1 MTKKFLF
8 TISLLSALIF
18 FSCNQ
23 TNKERIDSTE
33 TSKAIDLSKYEN
45 FGASFTTENLLSTEE
60 MRLKYES
67 MQAGDSVEVSFK
79 TKVNEVCQKKGCWIK
94 LDLGDNSTE
103 AFVKF
108 KDYEFFVPK
117 DAAEADA
124 IIKGVAYKAETSVAE
139 LRHYAEDAG
148 KSEEEIAAIT
158 EPKLEYT
165 FLADGIFL
173 KK

>member
-1 MTKKFLF
+1 MTKKILF
-8 TISLLSALIF
+8 TISLLSALAL
-18 FSCNQ
+18 FSCKQ
-23 TNKERIDSTE
+23 TDKESVDSIE
-33 TSKAIDLSKYEN
+33 TSKAINLNQYEN
-45 FGASFTTENLLSTEE
+45 FGADFTTDNLLSTEE

-67 MQAGDSVEVSFK
+67 MQAGDSIEVSFK
-79 TKVNEVCQKKGCWIK
+79 TKVKEVCQKKGCWIK
-94 LDLGDNSTE
+94 LDLGDNSSE

-108 KDYEFFVPK
+108 KDYKFFVPK

-124 IIKGVAYKAETSVAE
+124 IVKGVAYKAETSVAE

-148 KSEEEIAAIT
+148 KSEEEVAAIT

>member
-1 MTKKFLF
+1 MIKKVLL
-8 TISLLSALIF
+8 TISILSVLST
-18 FSCNQ
+18 FSCKQ
-23 TNKERIDSTE
+23 INKENLYSTD
-33 TSKAIDLSKYEN
+33 TSKAINLNEYEN
-45 FGASFTTENLLSTEE
+45 FGASFTIENLISTDE
-60 MRLKYES
+60 MRVKYES
-67 MQAGDSVEVSFK
+67 MKVGDSVEVSFK
-79 TKVNEVCQKKGCWIK
+79 TKVNEVCQKKGCWIT

-158 EPKLEYT
+158 KPKLEYT

>member
-1 MTKKFLF
+1 MTKKLLF
-8 TISLLSALIF
+8 TLSFLSTLLIF
-18 FSCNQ
+18 SCKQ
-23 TNKERIDSTE
+23 TDKENIDSIE
-33 TSKAIDLSKYEN
+33 FSKAIDLSQYEN
-45 FGASFTTENLLSTEE
+45 FGASFTIENLLSTEE

-67 MQAGDSVEVSFK
+67 MQAGDSVLVSFK

-94 LDLGDNSTE
+94 LDLGDNTTE

-117 DAAEADA
+117 DAAQADA
-124 IIKGVAYKAETSVAE
+124 IIKGIAYKAETSVAE

-148 KSEEEIAAIT
+148 KSAEEIAAIT
-158 EPKLEYT
+158 KPKLEYT

>member
-1 MTKKFLF
+1 MTKKLLF
-8 TISLLSALIF
+8 TLSFLSTLLIF
-18 FSCNQ
+18 SCKQ
-23 TNKERIDSTE
+23 TDKENSDSIE
-33 TSKAIDLSKYEN
+33 FSKAIDLSQYEN
-45 FGASFTTENLLSTEE
+45 FGASFTIENLLSTEE

-67 MQAGDSVEVSFK
+67 MQAGDSVLVSFK

-94 LDLGDNSTE
+94 LDLGDSTTE

-117 DAAEADA
+117 DAAQADA

-148 KSEEEIAAIT
+148 KSAEEIAAIT
-158 EPKLEYT
+158 KPKLEYT